1 MREAV
6 IVSAVRTPVGTAFKG
21 TLRETSAEQ
30 LAVAVLTEALRRSGF
45 EGADVDDVILAES
58 LAGGGV
64 IARHSAVAA
73 GLVHVPG
80 QSVNRHC
87 AGGLTAVGNAAAAI
101 RAGMADVVVAGG
113 SESTSM
119 APELSWVDSQTGTRC
134 AGLRPTF
141 PHADGVDDDVTINV
155 GWNTA
160 QEVGITREEMD
171 RWALRS
177 HQRAVRA
184 IDNGVFA
191 DEIVPIQVRLGGEVV
206 DFTTD
211 EHPRRSTTL
220 EKLAT
225 LAPLHPEIEGFSIT
239 AGNAAGVND
248 AASALVLAS
257 ADAAKA
263 KGVDV
268 LARVLAWGAVGV
280 EPRRTGMGAVEAIPA
295 VLARAGL
302 TTKDIDLWEINEA
315 FACVP
320 VAASRLLDLDEER
333 INVHGSGCSLGHP
346 IAASGG
352 RMLAT
357 LIHELRRHGGGLGM
371 AAMCAGGGMGGAVIV
386 EV

>member
-333 INVHGSGCSLGHP
+333 INVHGSE
-346 IAASGG
+346 I
-352 RMLAT
+352 R
-357 LIHELRRHGGGLGM
+357 I
-371 AAMCAGGGMGGAVIV
+371 
-386 EV
+386 